1 MASLEYCLRSGHK
14 VSAVITAPDKPKGR
28 GLHLEP
34 NPVRAKCLKE
44 GLLTFAPSSLRDLE
58 WVKKITALEP
68 DLFVVASYGKLVPP
82 SWLSLPR
89 KAALNIHPSL
99 LPKYRG
105 AAPITWQILDGQKET
120 GVSIAEVTPE
130 LDAGDIFCQLRVPL
144 DEKETSATLSHRLSE
159 LAAKALEKVLKDL
172 EAGRLHR
179 TQQKSEE
186 SSYARKLMK
195 EDGDLKFTEPAEIL
209 ARKIRAF
216 DPWPGT
222 FISFQDKS
230 LRIIKGECDSIGC
243 SEAKAGTLLEINP
256 DGYLRIQAGKGSL
269 VIFKVQLPGRQAISG
284 RDFANGQRLK
294 PGFVFESP

>member
-130 LDAGDIFCQLRVPL
+130 LDAGDIFCQLRTPL
-144 DEKETSATLSHRLSE
+144 DEKETTATLSHRLSE
-159 LAAKALEKVLKDL
+159 LAVKALEKVLKDL
-172 EAGRLHR
+172 ESGRLQR
-179 TQQKSEE
+179 TRQKSEE
-186 SSYARKLMK
+186 SSYARKLTK
-195 EDGDLKFTEPAEIL
+195 EDGELKFTEPAEIL

-222 FISFQDKS
+222 FIYYGDKP
-230 LRIIKGECDSIGC
+230 LRIVSGVPGERFGDK
-243 SEAKAGTLLEINP
+243 KAGTLLEL
-256 DGYLRIQAGKGSL
+256 DSGGALKIQTGKGTLNIS
-269 VIFKVQLPGRQAISG
+269 KVQLAGRQAISG

-294 PGFVFESP
+294 PGFIFECR